1 MAIRR
6 KSTMQNHPTSFMPNQ
21 EALLLD
27 GLIPHADSVFRRF
40 PLDSDKS
47 DFLHSLRRLEDDG
60 LTDTHSAESYRPQA
74 HFARADL
81 IVSDRCRRMDRD
93 RTVQVKKLYETAV
106 QPLND
111 LEAFWR
117 ENQDPRAAVRLLVIQ
132 RLPAD
137 VMAFYRPFH
146 FAPYNEWGIYI
157 YVDELIGYC
166 ETLHHSMRGKVES
179 FSFETLM
186 VCVIFEIFHHE
197 FFHHIVECAATTLEL
212 LSPAFGLP
220 QPFYLNYRKHLYE
233 QADRVGPHPHKPLE
247 EALANAYAYNSLSF
261 ICRMKA
267 GYKTT
272 LINLYQKMLEEY
284 WPREDKGYRNAGSY
298 THRNYINGA
307 AHLLAMILRS
317 GNCDPDAAALVSRQV
332 LLNGNSAFFAK
343 PDIPTYL
350 VGSPNALNR
359 FRGMIPAPN
368 ETYTQLFW
376 PQNTDTLD
384 KFIQE
389 RRIEKKIAAA
399 AAKAGKGLY

>member
-1 MAIRR
+1 
-6 KSTMQNHPTSFMPNQ
+6 MPHRDANFVQGQ

-27 GLIPHADSVFRRF
+27 GLVPHADSVFRRF
-40 PLDSDKS
+40 ALDSDES
-47 DFLHSLRRLEDDG
+47 GFLSSLRRLEDDG
-60 LTDTHSAESYRPQA
+60 LTDTHSAESYRPQV

-81 IVSDRCRRMDRD
+81 ILSDRCRRMDRD
-93 RTVQVKKLYETAV
+93 RTAQVKKLYETAA

-117 ENQDPRAAVRLLVIQ
+117 ENQNPLAAVRLLDIQ

-146 FAPYNEWGIYI
+146 FAPYDEWGIYI

-179 FSFETLM
+179 FSFDTLM
-186 VCVIFEIFHHE
+186 VCVLFEIFHHE

-212 LSPAFGLP
+212 LSPALGQP
-220 QPFYLNYRKHLYE
+220 QPFYLNYRNHLYE
-233 QADRVGPHPHKPLE
+233 QADHVGPHPHKPLE

-272 LINLYQKMLEEY
+272 LIKLYQKLLEQY
-284 WPREDKGYRNAGSY
+284 WPSEDKGYRNAGSY
-298 THRNYINGA
+298 TGSNYINGA

-317 GNCDPDAAALVSRQV
+317 GDCDPDAAALVSRKV
-332 LLNGNSAFFAK
+332 LLNGYSAFFAK

-350 VGSPNALNR
+350 VGSPNALTR
-359 FRGMIPAPN
+359 FREMIPAPN

-376 PQNTDTLD
+376 PQNTDRLD
-384 KFIQE
+384 EFIQE
-389 RRIEKKIAAA
+389 RRKEKKASTA
-399 AAKAGKGLY
+399 AAKAGKEMPK